1 MTHYETLGV
10 APRATKDEIRAAYLR
25 EAKNWHPDKGG
36 DPDRFQ
42 VISEAYGVLKDDR
55 LREGY
60 DLKLALTRSRK
71 QCVTCGGTGKLYRQI
86 TFTRRD
92 ERECSACYGTGYE

>member
-10 APRATKDEIRAAYLR
+10 APRAAKNEIRAAYLLI
-25 EAKNWHPDKGG
+25 AKKEHPDRNG
-36 DPDRFQ
+36 DINVWQ
-42 VISEAYGVLKDDR
+42 AAKEAYETLHDDR